1 MHKTRK
7 IDVKC
12 AGCDTFLWKTRGKK
26 KIVYDGNDA
35 RRLSLLLQNG
45 KNINDF
51 LYQKCRLSAYKS
63 YNSGINKAKEW
74 KFECAEV
81 RRWEN
86 LIMYRKYQ

>member
-7 IDVKC
+7 IDVKY
-12 AGCDTFLWKTRGKK
+12 AGCDIFLRKTRGKK

-63 YNSGINKAKEW
+63 YNSGIN
-74 KFECAEV
+74 
-81 RRWEN
+81 
-86 LIMYRKYQ
+86 